1 MVAVAEGDP
10 AVVVATLRQALEALS
25 RLSADRAALEEAL
38 KVPPLRLRRSLRGAG
53 ASRDTLMTDA
63 TASRRCVDAP
73 VSQLLSI
80 APSVPIDP
88 SDRIGQSVSQRVYA
102 LVVRGS

>member
-38 KVPPLRLRRSLRGAG
+38 KVPPPAPALQPAWRRGQPRHPDDGCHCFPA
-53 ASRDTLMTDA
+53 M
-63 TASRRCVDAP
+63 RRCASAAAAFHRTKCAYRP
-73 VSQLLSI
+73 V
-80 APSVPIDP
+80 
-88 SDRIGQSVSQRVYA
+88 
-102 LVVRGS
+102 